1 MKPWARRA
9 LYGTIFIAWLTVLAL
24 PALAFVLAARGE
36 IQLGDDPQ
44 RSIRIFLVS
53 DDDNG
58 GVGLLRSRPV
68 SDAPYCVQSSVRYLM
83 WSGSGESAIS
93 CQCYADGSG
102 GGLVSTTSGRCG
114 P

>member
-1 MKPWARRA
+1 MKPWTRRA
-9 LYGTIFIAWLTVLAL
+9 LYGAIFFAWLLVLAL
-24 PALAFVLAARGE
+24 PALAFILAARSE

-53 DDDNG
+53 NNDNG

-68 SDAPYCVQSSVRYLM
+68 SDTPFCVQSSVRYLM
-83 WSGSGESAIS
+83 WSGSGESATS

-102 GGLVSTTSGRCG
+102 GGLVSTHRGAL
-114 P
+114 